1 MIAPLEWFDDT
12 RPTNLAAWPDLP
24 RDQERDDVDYDVMFD
39 LYYLK
44 RNNQGH
50 QFFDDIQPDTY
61 FVTPRGIV
69 LKRCGPTGLNA
80 EFPLRKSLKR
90 IGYPQTSGYWQVKV
104 GGNFHGGNARSG
116 KCVMIHH
123 LVYAAF
129 GDISLWDGK
138 RLDHTPD
145 RTITNN
151 YIHNL
156 QPADPQSDAYS
167 KQVRLH
173 TTGVQLYTNNTSG
186 VTGLR
191 WDDKRKK
198 PGWELKLVKNK
209 QILYQ
214 KWLKGDEYP
223 NNEQGR
229 RAAIELMEQVRGRG
243 RRSGRRRRRTC
254 RGR

>member
-1 MIAPLEWFDDT
+1 MIAPLEWFDDR

-69 LKRCGPTGLNA
+69 LKRCGPTGLDA

-138 RLDHTPD
+138 
-145 RTITNN
+145 
-151 YIHNL
+151 
-156 QPADPQSDAYS
+156 
-167 KQVRLH
+167 
-173 TTGVQLYTNNTSG
+173 
-186 VTGLR
+186 
-191 WDDKRKK
+191 
-198 PGWELKLVKNK
+198 
-209 QILYQ
+209 
-214 KWLKGDEYP
+214 
-223 NNEQGR
+223 
-229 RAAIELMEQVRGRG
+229 
-243 RRSGRRRRRTC
+243 
-254 RGR
+254 